1 MKKRILAL
9 LLCGTLSLSV
19 LTACGDSSSDAEDTN
34 QEVENTDEENTDA
47 DVEEDKTEVID
58 GFVYAGQDLADAS
71 RPVYN
76 NDMSDNYSGEVPDET
91 GVTYTWT
98 AGEALRSIVFED
110 LSIDP
115 SEYNTV
121 SFRIRSLTDDD
132 FFRWRLYVHS
142 DLGGNIQ
149 TYKDETQNKE
159 DYFIEILS
167 DGTGT
172 NTELYRESE
181 MDEDGWI
188 TVTFDAGELNY
199 WKNATVIDGF
209 RLGWVNFGTDQEIAE
224 VVLSLQ

>member
-9 LLCGTLSLSV
+9 LLCGILSLSV
-19 LTACGDSSSDAEDTN
+19 LTACGDSSSDAPDTD
-34 QEVENTDEENTDA
+34 QEVENTDEENTDTT
-47 DVEEDKTEVID
+47 EDNEAEVID

-76 NDMSDNYSGEVPDET
+76 NDMSDNYSGEVADET

-121 SFRIRSLTDDD
+121 SLRIRSLTDDD

-149 TYKDETQNKE
+149 TYKDETQNRE

-172 NTELYRESE
+172 NTDLYHESE

-199 WKNATVIDGF
+199 WKNASVIDGF

-224 VVLSLQ
+224 VILSLQ